1 MNVYSN
7 NMSDNFLSKENMTK
21 IYKTLLNENNY
32 NDITKQDK
40 ISIINE
46 LKRIMKQKLSKLNMG
61 KINDNNI
68 HYLTLQYNNLCLK
81 EITEY
86 VKKNLSLNNQ
96 EREFNQRKY
105 NRDFQKFNDKPVIS
119 NMPEPTKYGGDL
131 NERIKK
137 MEEMRK
143 QNTYQSSPTH
153 NMNNIYNS
161 NNHHNDHHNNH
172 HNDHHNDAYNNHN
185 NIQQKPQ
192 SLMEKMAEL
201 EKSRGIVQ
209 NERPSTPDFLKSQSV
224 GNKNSTPRR
233 APMSNKS
240 SGFAGF
246 NSDSN
251 IVSVNF
257 NQNNS
262 ANNSANNSVNNK
274 IDESISIEDRL
285 RMMEQEREQML
296 NPHQNAPVHNNNNP
310 VINPPMNSQPP
321 QSVNQPV
328 NQPQLPQSVNQP
340 VNQPIQ
346 QNNVNMELINHLND
360 NVEQFNII
368 LEELSLLRTQVNN
381 KHSYLQ
387 LEVNKNASEY
397 IYKFK
402 EISNIVGIKLISY
415 SLPEQ
420 SYNFNESIIT
430 YKINGFQMQIR
441 IEKGFY
447 NINTL
452 LMMLNKNDGLHF
464 SLNYKKR
471 LCVTNK
477 TNNLTNNDDLI
488 TINNFTFEECD
499 IIRKLGFSTLTSH
512 NGILEASNIIDFRND
527 TKLKLYL
534 NNIDSK
540 SPFGILNFNNSSI
553 CEFSFKKTIKL
564 NNLHILFKTINGQNY
579 DFDSMMYNLS
589 FQLIILN

>member
-7 NMSDNFLSKENMTK
+7 NMSDKFLSKENMTK

-32 NDITKQDK
+32 NDIAKQDK

-46 LKRIMKQKLSKLNMG
+46 LKRIMKQKLSKLNMS

-68 HYLTLQYNNLCLK
+68 KYLTLQYNNLCLK

-96 EREFNQRKY
+96 EREFNKRKY
-105 NRDFQKFNDKPVIS
+105 NRDFQKFSEKPVIS

-143 QNTYQSSPTH
+143 QNTYQPSPTH
-153 NMNNIYNS
+153 NMNHMNNIYNS
-161 NNHHNDHHNNH
+161 PTNNYNHH
-172 HNDHHNDAYNNHN
+172 

-201 EKSRGIVQ
+201 EKSRGVVQ
-209 NERPSTPDFLKSQSV
+209 NERPPTPDFLKSQQV
-224 GNKNSTPRR
+224 GNKNPTPQR
-233 APMSNKS
+233 APTSNKS

-257 NQNNS
+257 NQSNS
-262 ANNSANNSVNNK
+262 ANNSTNNK
-274 IDESISIEDRL
+274 LDESISIEDRL

-296 NPHQNAPVHNNNNP
+296 NPHQNAPVHNNNQP

-321 QSVNQPV
+321 QSVNQEV
-328 NQPQLPQSVNQP
+328 NNPQVEP
-340 VNQPIQ
+340 Q

-402 EISNIVGIKLISY
+402 EISNIIGIKLISY

-420 SYNFNESIIT
+420 SYNFNDYSIT
-430 YKINGFQMQIR
+430 YKINGLQKHIR

-447 NINTL
+447 DINTL
-452 LMMLNKNDGLHF
+452 LMMLNKNDSLHF

-471 LCVTNK
+471 LIVTNK
-477 TNNLTNNDDLI
+477 TNNITNNDDLI
-488 TINNFTFEECD
+488 TINNFTFEDCD

-512 NGILEASNIIDFRND
+512 NGILEAANIIDFRND

-553 CEFSFKKTIKL
+553 CEFSFKNPIKL
-564 NNLHILFKTINGQNY
+564 NNLHILFKTIKGQNY
-579 DFDSMMYNLS
+579 NFDGMVYNLS